1 LQQFGAYLAVFVGAY
16 VSLGTSCGGVD
27 RSVELEGHTTLPQ
40 ERTERHLQLSTNSD
54 RYVGELTIRLRS
66 RRLLLTV
73 DAVASP
79 LWPSGGPAIP
89 VLQPAGEMGDY
100 DVSCYAYDCS
110 ELFLTVGRGELTGD
124 LDVSLE
130 VTASAAGACDGDAP
144 EYIETEL
151 TELD

>member
-1 LQQFGAYLAVFVGAY
+1 
-16 VSLGTSCGGVD
+16 
-27 RSVELEGHTTLPQ
+27 
-40 ERTERHLQLSTNSD
+40 
-54 RYVGELTIRLRS
+54 
-66 RRLLLTV
+66 
-73 DAVASP
+73 
-79 LWPSGGPAIP
+79 
-89 VLQPAGEMGDY
+89 MGDY